1 MGNIVGIDLGTT
13 NSVAAF
19 KLAEVNVV
27 TAADN
32 SPPER
37 KLTRSVVSGDRN
49 GLIVGEQAY
58 RQLGDGD
65 TENVI
70 ISIKRLIGRG
80 FNDPVVQQQLS
91 RFNYKITQSSQGT
104 ENSLSVWLNGR
115 EYQPEEISA
124 EILKKVVGNAQ
135 AYQERSG
142 QTSRI
147 TQAVITVPAY
157 FNDKQRYATGI
168 AAQKAGLN
176 LRELLPEPTAAAI
189 SYGYRP
195 DSDEVS
201 TILVYDFGGGTLDC
215 SIITS
220 VGNQFIESAKAG
232 DLWLGGDDFDNCIV
246 EFVKGEIAR
255 IENLDNVDRLIQKM
269 PHYQRVR
276 LLAELKLQAER
287 AKIQLSTQSSAEI
300 ITATPLIDELGMA
313 IPIQVSITRQQFEKL
328 IEPLIDRSV
337 QIAQDAIKYSDYP
350 LDQIDAI
357 LLVGGSAQVPL
368 VQQKI
373 RQAFPQHQV
382 VIHDRPM
389 YAVAEGAA
397 IVAAGLTEKVTTV
410 SRDYCIELVDEP
422 RFVIIEQGDVLP
434 VQKFHTFKTEADGQR
449 LIHFK
454 FFSPDRVRQN
464 LDRTR
469 QDERIGEMWLSLDRP
484 YPKGTEILVT
494 VELDEENNSL
504 KMTAALKNNPQVK
517 VSCSFSRGGVNE
529 DISRQVEERIKEL
542 NDASN
547 LTEIGVQR
555 ANEIAGEVVRA
566 SNQIYQDG
574 KVQGD
579 RVNHAQNKLKELEEF
594 ASDEFDIAKI
604 FIARFELALKVCDRL
619 LHEDQ
624 TSRLRNLVAQLQQG
638 LDSKNIASL
647 QKLIE
652 DGEREFENLPDIV
665 QLIVIIPEEIAK
677 IHHINPSHAGGLQ
690 VKFTQMLN
698 ALRQGNAAEADA
710 LIRELQAEIIP
721 YLDRELPAG
730 TIATGLT
737 R

>member
-13 NSVAAF
+13 NSVAGF
-19 KLAEVNVV
+19 KLAEVQVV

-32 SPPER
+32 SPPDR
-37 KLTRSVVSGDRN
+37 KLTRSVVAADRN

-80 FNDPVVQQQLS
+80 FNDPVVQEQLS

-104 ENSLSVWLNGR
+104 ENSLSVWLGGR
-115 EYQPEEISA
+115 EYLPEDISA
-124 EILKKVVGNAQ
+124 EIVKKVVVNAQ
-135 AYQERSG
+135 NYQQRSG
-142 QTSRI
+142 QTSQI
-147 TQAVITVPAY
+147 TEAVITVPAY
-157 FNDKQRYATGI
+157 FNDKQRYATEI
-168 AAQKAGLN
+168 AAQKAGLK

-195 DSDEVS
+195 GSDEVS

-246 EFVKGEIAR
+246 EFVKQEIAR
-255 IENLDNVDRLIQKM
+255 IEKLDNVDRLIQKM

-276 LLAELKLQAER
+276 LLAELKIKTEQ
-287 AKIQLSTQSSAEI
+287 AKIQLSTQGAAEI
-300 ITATPLIDELGMA
+300 ITATPLIDDMGMA
-313 IPIQVSITRQQFEKL
+313 IPIQVTMTRQEFEKR

-337 QIAQDAIKYSDYP
+337 KIAQDAIKYSDYP

-357 LLVGGSAQVPL
+357 LLVGGSAQVPI

-382 VIHDRPM
+382 VVHDRPM

-422 RFVIIEQGDVLP
+422 RFVIISQGDILP
-434 VQKFHTFKTEADGQR
+434 VQKFHTLKTEADGQS

-454 FFSPDRVRQN
+454 FFSPDRVRQE
-464 LDRTR
+464 LDRR
-469 QDERIGEMWLSLDRP
+469 SQDERIGDMWLALDRP

-504 KMTAALKNNPQVK
+504 QMTAALKNNPQVK

-529 DISRQVEERIKEL
+529 EISRQVEERIKQL
-542 NDASN
+542 NAAGN
-547 LTEIGVQR
+547 LTEIGVKR
-555 ANEIAGEVVRA
+555 ANEIAGEVVRSA
-566 SNQIYQDG
+566 NQIYYNGQ
-574 KVQGD
+574 VQRD
-579 RVNHAQNKLKELEEF
+579 RLNQAETKLKELEEF
-594 ASDEFDIAKI
+594 ANDELDIAKI
-604 FIARFELALKVCDRL
+604 FILRFELALEVCDQL
-619 LHEDQ
+619 IHEDQ
-624 TSRLRNLVAQLQQG
+624 KYRLRNLVAQLQQA
-638 LDSKNIASL
+638 LNTKNISSL

-652 DGEREFENLPDIV
+652 DSKREFDNLPDSVKLVLAIR
-665 QLIVIIPEEIAK
+665 EEIAR
-677 IHHINPSHAGGLQ
+677 IHHINPSHAGGMD
-690 VKFTQMLN
+690 VKFNQLLN
-698 ALRQGNAAEADA
+698 ALQQGNGSQANS
-710 LIRELQAEIIP
+710 LLQELQAEIIP
-721 YLDRELPAG
+721 YLDRELPTG

>member
-19 KLAEVNVV
+19 KWAEVNVV
-27 TAADN
+27 TAAEN
-32 SPPER
+32 SPPDR
-37 KLTRSVVSGDRN
+37 KLTRSVVAADRN

-91 RFNYKITQSSQGT
+91 RFNYKIDKSSQGT
-104 ENSLSVWLNGR
+104 ENSLSVWLGGR
-115 EYQPEEISA
+115 EYLPEDISA
-124 EILKKVVGNAQ
+124 EILKKVVSNAQ
-135 AYQERSG
+135 TYQERSG

-147 TQAVITVPAY
+147 TEAVITVPAY
-157 FNDKQRYATGI
+157 FNDKQRYATEI
-168 AAQKAGLN
+168 ATQKAGLK

-220 VGNQFIESAKAG
+220 VGNQFIESAKSG

-246 EFVKGEIAR
+246 EFAKQEIAR
-255 IENLDNVDRLIQKM
+255 IENLDNVDRLIKKM

-276 LLAELKLQAER
+276 LLAELKIQAEQ
-287 AKIQLSTQSSAEI
+287 AKIRLSTQGAAEI
-300 ITATPLIDELGMA
+300 ITSAHLIDEMGMA
-313 IPIQVSITRQQFEKL
+313 IPIQVTISRQEFEKR

-337 QIAQDAIKYSDYP
+337 KIAQDAIKYSDYP

-357 LLVGGSAQVPL
+357 LLVGGSAQVPI

-382 VIHDRPM
+382 VVHDRPM

-422 RFVIIEQGDVLP
+422 RFVIISQGDILP
-434 VQKFHTFKTEADGQR
+434 VQKFHTFKTEADGQS

-454 FFSPDRVRQN
+454 FFSPDRVRQE
-464 LDRTR
+464 LDRR
-469 QDERIGEMWLSLDRP
+469 FQDERIGDMWLALDRP

-504 KMTAALKNNPQVK
+504 QMTAALKNNPQVK

-529 DISRQVEERIKEL
+529 EISRQVEERIKQL
-542 NDASN
+542 NAAGN
-547 LTEIGVQR
+547 LTEIGVKR
-555 ANEIAGEVVRA
+555 ANEIAGEVVRSA
-566 SNQIYQDG
+566 NQIYYNGQ
-574 KVQGD
+574 VQRD
-579 RVNHAQNKLKELEEF
+579 RLNQAESKLKELEEF
-594 ASDEFDIAKI
+594 ANDELDIAKI
-604 FIARFELALKVCDRL
+604 FIMRFELALEVCDQL
-619 LHEDQ
+619 IHEDQ
-624 TSRLRNLVAQLQQG
+624 KYRLRNLVAQLQQA
-638 LDSKNIASL
+638 LNSKNIASL

-652 DGEREFENLPDIV
+652 DSKREFDNLPDSV
-665 QLIVIIPEEIAK
+665 KLIVVIREEIGR
-677 IHHINPSHAGGLQ
+677 IHHLNPSQAGGME
-690 VKFTQMLN
+690 VKFNQLLN
-698 ALRQGNAAEADA
+698 ALQQGNGSQANS
-710 LIRELQAEIIP
+710 LLQELQAEIIP
-721 YLDRELPAG
+721 YLDRELPTG

>member
-37 KLTRSVVSGDRN
+37 KLTRSVVAGDRN

-91 RFNYKITQSSQGT
+91 RFNYKISQSSQGT

-201 TILVYDFGGGTLDC
+201 TVLVYDFGGGTLDC

-255 IENLDNVDRLIQKM
+255 TENLDNVDRLIQKM

-276 LLAELKLQAER
+276 LLAELKLQAEQV
-287 AKIQLSTQSSAEI
+287 KIQLSTQSAAEI

-313 IPIQVSITRQQFEKL
+313 IPIQVSITRQQFEQL

-350 LDQIDAI
+350 LDEIDAI

-373 RQAFPQHQV
+373 RQAFPQHPV
-382 VIHDRPM
+382 VVHDRPM

-410 SRDYCIELVDEP
+410 SRDYCIELVGEP

-574 KVQGD
+574 KVQRD

-594 ASDEFDIAKI
+594 ASDEFDIAKL
-604 FIARFELALKVCDRL
+604 FIARFKLAFQVGGDW

-624 TSRLRNLVAQLQQG
+624 NSRLQNLVARLQQA
-638 LDSKNIASL
+638 LDSKNISTL

-652 DGEREFENLPDIV
+652 DAQREFENLPDIIK
-665 QLIVIIPEEIAK
+665 LIVALQEEIGR
-677 IHHINPSHAGGLQ
+677 IHHLNPSHAGGMQ
-690 VKFTQMLN
+690 VKFSQMLA
-698 ALRQGNAAEADA
+698 ALKQGDGTQAEAI
-710 LIRELQAEIIP
+710 LRELQADIRP

>member
-1 MGNIVGIDLGTT
+1 MAG
-13 NSVAAF
+13 F
-19 KLAEVNVV
+19 KLAEVQVV

-32 SPPER
+32 SPPDR
-37 KLTRSVVSGDRN
+37 KLTRSVVAADRN

-80 FNDPVVQQQLS
+80 FNDPVVQEQLS

-104 ENSLSVWLNGR
+104 ENSLSVWLGGR
-115 EYQPEEISA
+115 EYLPEDISA
-124 EILKKVVGNAQ
+124 EIVKKVVVNAQ
-135 AYQERSG
+135 NYQQRSG
-142 QTSRI
+142 QTSQI
-147 TQAVITVPAY
+147 TEAVITVPAY
-157 FNDKQRYATGI
+157 FNDKQRYATEI
-168 AAQKAGLN
+168 AAQKAGLK

-195 DSDEVS
+195 GSDEVS

-246 EFVKGEIAR
+246 EFVKQEIAR
-255 IENLDNVDRLIQKM
+255 IEKLDNVDRLIQKM

-276 LLAELKLQAER
+276 LLAELKIKTEQ
-287 AKIQLSTQSSAEI
+287 AKIQLSTQGAAEI
-300 ITATPLIDELGMA
+300 ITATPLIDDMGMA
-313 IPIQVSITRQQFEKL
+313 IPIQVTITRQEFEKR

-337 QIAQDAIKYSDYP
+337 KIAQDAIKYSDYP

-357 LLVGGSAQVPL
+357 LLVGGSAQVPI

-382 VIHDRPM
+382 VVHDRPM

-422 RFVIIEQGDVLP
+422 RFVIISQGDILP
-434 VQKFHTFKTEADGQR
+434 VQKFHTFKTEADGQS

-454 FFSPDRVRQN
+454 FFSPDRVRQE
-464 LDRTR
+464 LDRR
-469 QDERIGEMWLSLDRP
+469 SQDERIGDMWLALDRP

-504 KMTAALKNNPQVK
+504 QMTAALKNNPQVK

-529 DISRQVEERIKEL
+529 EISRQVEERIKQL
-542 NDASN
+542 NAAGN
-547 LTEIGVQR
+547 LTEIGVKR
-555 ANEIAGEVVRA
+555 ANEIAGEVVRSA
-566 SNQIYQDG
+566 NQIYYNGQ
-574 KVQGD
+574 VQRD
-579 RVNHAQNKLKELEEF
+579 RLNQAETKLKELEEF
-594 ASDEFDIAKI
+594 ANDELDIAKI
-604 FIARFELALKVCDRL
+604 FILRFELALEVCDQL
-619 LHEDQ
+619 IHEDQ
-624 TSRLRNLVAQLQQG
+624 KYRLRNLVAQLQQA
-638 LDSKNIASL
+638 LNTKNISSL

-652 DGEREFENLPDIV
+652 DSKREFDNFPDSVKLVLAIR
-665 QLIVIIPEEIAK
+665 EEIAR
-677 IHHINPSHAGGLQ
+677 IHHINPSHAGGMD
-690 VKFTQMLN
+690 VKFNQLLN
-698 ALRQGNAAEADA
+698 ALQQGNGSQANS
-710 LIRELQAEIIP
+710 LLQELQAEIIP
-721 YLDRELPAG
+721 YLDRELPTG

>member
-19 KLAEVNVV
+19 KWAEVNVV
-27 TAADN
+27 TAAEN
-32 SPPER
+32 SPPDR
-37 KLTRSVVSGDRN
+37 KLTRSVVAADRN

-91 RFNYKITQSSQGT
+91 RFNYKIDKSSQGT
-104 ENSLSVWLNGR
+104 ENSLSVWLGGR
-115 EYQPEEISA
+115 EYLPEDISA
-124 EILKKVVGNAQ
+124 EILKKVVSNAQ
-135 AYQERSG
+135 TYQERSG

-147 TQAVITVPAY
+147 TEAVITVPAY
-157 FNDKQRYATGI
+157 FNDKQRYATEI
-168 AAQKAGLN
+168 ATQKAGLK

-220 VGNQFIESAKAG
+220 VGNQFIESAKSG

-246 EFVKGEIAR
+246 EFAKQEIAR
-255 IENLDNVDRLIQKM
+255 IENLDNVDRLIKKM

-276 LLAELKLQAER
+276 LLAELKIQAEQ
-287 AKIQLSTQSSAEI
+287 AKIRLSTQGAAEI
-300 ITATPLIDELGMA
+300 ITSAHLIDEMGMA
-313 IPIQVSITRQQFEKL
+313 IPIQVTISRQEFEKR

-337 QIAQDAIKYSDYP
+337 KIAQDAIKYSDYP

-357 LLVGGSAQVPL
+357 LLVGGSAQVPI

-382 VIHDRPM
+382 VVHDRPM

-422 RFVIIEQGDVLP
+422 RFVIISQGDILP
-434 VQKFHTFKTEADGQR
+434 VQKFHTFKTEADGQS

-454 FFSPDRVRQN
+454 FFSPDRVRQE
-464 LDRTR
+464 LERR
-469 QDERIGEMWLSLDRP
+469 FQDERIGDMWLALDRP

-504 KMTAALKNNPQVK
+504 QMTAALKNNPQVK

-529 DISRQVEERIKEL
+529 EISRQVEERIKQL
-542 NDASN
+542 NAAGN
-547 LTEIGVQR
+547 LTEIGVKR
-555 ANEIAGEVVRA
+555 ANEIAGEVVRSA
-566 SNQIYQDG
+566 NQIYYNGQ
-574 KVQGD
+574 VQRD
-579 RVNHAQNKLKELEEF
+579 RLNQAESKLKELEEF
-594 ASDEFDIAKI
+594 ANDELDIAKI
-604 FIARFELALKVCDRL
+604 FIMRFELALEVCDQL
-619 LHEDQ
+619 IHEDQ
-624 TSRLRNLVAQLQQG
+624 KYRLRNLVDQLQQA
-638 LDSKNIASL
+638 LNSKNIASL

-652 DGEREFENLPDIV
+652 DSKREFDNLPDSV
-665 QLIVIIPEEIAK
+665 KLIVVIREEIGR
-677 IHHINPSHAGGLQ
+677 IHHLNPSQAGGME
-690 VKFTQMLN
+690 VKFNQLLN
-698 ALRQGNAAEADA
+698 ALQQGNGSQANS
-710 LIRELQAEIIP
+710 LLQELQAEIIP
-721 YLDRELPAG
+721 YLDRELPTG

>member
-19 KLAEVNVV
+19 KWAEVNVV
-27 TAADN
+27 TAAEN
-32 SPPER
+32 SPPDR
-37 KLTRSVVSGDRN
+37 KLTRSVVAADRN

-80 FNDPVVQQQLS
+80 FNDPVVQEQLS
-91 RFNYKITQSSQGT
+91 RFNYQINKSSKGT
-104 ENSLSVWLNGR
+104 ENSLSVWLGGR
-115 EYQPEEISA
+115 EYLPEDISA
-124 EILKKVVGNAQ
+124 EILKKVVSNAQ
-135 AYQERSG
+135 TYQERSG

-147 TQAVITVPAY
+147 TEAVITVPAY
-157 FNDKQRYATGI
+157 FNDKQRYATEI
-168 AAQKAGLN
+168 ATQKAGLK

-220 VGNQFIESAKAG
+220 VGNQFIESAKSG

-246 EFVKGEIAR
+246 EFAKQEIAR
-255 IENLDNVDRLIQKM
+255 IENLDNVDRLIKKM

-276 LLAELKLQAER
+276 LLAELKIQAEQ
-287 AKIQLSTQSSAEI
+287 AKIRLSTQGAAEI
-300 ITATPLIDELGMA
+300 ITSAHLIDEMGMA
-313 IPIQVSITRQQFEKL
+313 IPIQVTISRQEFEKR

-337 QIAQDAIKYSDYP
+337 KIAQDAIKYSDYP

-357 LLVGGSAQVPL
+357 LLVGGSAQVPI

-382 VIHDRPM
+382 VVHDRPM

-422 RFVIIEQGDVLP
+422 RFVIISQGDILP
-434 VQKFHTFKTEADGQR
+434 VQKFHTFKTEADGQS

-454 FFSPDRVRQN
+454 FFSPDRVRQE
-464 LDRTR
+464 LDRR
-469 QDERIGEMWLSLDRP
+469 FQDERIGDMWLALDRP

-504 KMTAALKNNPQVK
+504 QMTAALKNNPQVK

-529 DISRQVEERIKEL
+529 EISRQVEERIKQL
-542 NDASN
+542 NAAGN
-547 LTEIGVQR
+547 LTEIGVKR
-555 ANEIAGEVVRA
+555 ANEIAGEVVRSA
-566 SNQIYQDG
+566 NQIYYNGQ
-574 KVQGD
+574 VQRD
-579 RVNHAQNKLKELEEF
+579 RLNQAESKLKELEEF
-594 ASDEFDIAKI
+594 ANDELDIAKI
-604 FIARFELALKVCDRL
+604 FIMRFELALEVCDQL
-619 LHEDQ
+619 IHEDQ
-624 TSRLRNLVAQLQQG
+624 KYRLRNLVDQLQQA
-638 LDSKNIASL
+638 LNSKNIASL

-652 DGEREFENLPDIV
+652 DSKREFDNLPDSV
-665 QLIVIIPEEIAK
+665 KLIVVIREEIGR
-677 IHHINPSHAGGLQ
+677 IHHLNPSQAGGME
-690 VKFTQMLN
+690 VKFNQLLN
-698 ALRQGNAAEADA
+698 ALQQGNGSQANS
-710 LIRELQAEIIP
+710 LLQELQAEIIP
-721 YLDRELPAG
+721 YLDRELPTG

>member
-19 KLAEVNVV
+19 KWAEVNVV
-27 TAADN
+27 TAAEN
-32 SPPER
+32 SPPDR
-37 KLTRSVVSGDRN
+37 KLTRSVVAADRN

-91 RFNYKITQSSQGT
+91 RFNYKIDKSSQGT
-104 ENSLSVWLNGR
+104 ENSLSVWLGGR
-115 EYQPEEISA
+115 EYLPEDISA
-124 EILKKVVGNAQ
+124 EILKKVVSNAQ
-135 AYQERSG
+135 TYQERSG

-147 TQAVITVPAY
+147 TEAVITVPAY
-157 FNDKQRYATGI
+157 FNDKQRYATEI
-168 AAQKAGLN
+168 ATQKAGLK

-220 VGNQFIESAKAG
+220 VGNQFIESAKSG

-246 EFVKGEIAR
+246 EFAKQEIAR
-255 IENLDNVDRLIQKM
+255 IENLDNVDRLIKKM

-276 LLAELKLQAER
+276 LLAELKIQAEQ
-287 AKIQLSTQSSAEI
+287 AKIRLSTQGAAEI
-300 ITATPLIDELGMA
+300 ITSAHLIDEMGMA
-313 IPIQVSITRQQFEKL
+313 IPIQVTISRQEFEKR

-337 QIAQDAIKYSDYP
+337 KIAQDAIKYSDYP

-357 LLVGGSAQVPL
+357 LLVGGSAQVPI

-382 VIHDRPM
+382 VVHDRPM

-422 RFVIIEQGDVLP
+422 RFVIISQGDILP
-434 VQKFHTFKTEADGQR
+434 VQKFHTFKTEADGQS

-454 FFSPDRVRQN
+454 FFSPDRVRQE
-464 LDRTR
+464 LDRR
-469 QDERIGEMWLSLDRP
+469 FQDERIGDMWLALDRP

-504 KMTAALKNNPQVK
+504 QMTAALKNNPQVK

-529 DISRQVEERIKEL
+529 EISRQVEERIKQL
-542 NDASN
+542 NAAGN
-547 LTEIGVQR
+547 LTEIGVKR
-555 ANEIAGEVVRA
+555 ANEIAGEVVRSA
-566 SNQIYQDG
+566 NQIYYNGQ
-574 KVQGD
+574 VQRD
-579 RVNHAQNKLKELEEF
+579 RLNQAESKLKELEEF
-594 ASDEFDIAKI
+594 ANDELDIAKI
-604 FIARFELALKVCDRL
+604 FIMRFELALEVCDQL
-619 LHEDQ
+619 IHEDQ
-624 TSRLRNLVAQLQQG
+624 KYRLRNLVDQLQQA
-638 LDSKNIASL
+638 LNSKNIASL

-652 DGEREFENLPDIV
+652 DSKREFDNLPDSV
-665 QLIVIIPEEIAK
+665 KLIVVIREEIGR
-677 IHHINPSHAGGLQ
+677 IHHLNPSQAGGME
-690 VKFTQMLN
+690 VKFNQLLN
-698 ALRQGNAAEADA
+698 ALQQGNGSQANS
-710 LIRELQAEIIP
+710 LLQELQAEIIP
-721 YLDRELPAG
+721 YLDRELPTG

>member
-27 TAADN
+27 TAPDN
-32 SPPER
+32 SPPDR
-37 KLTRSVVSGDRN
+37 KLTRSVVAADRN
-49 GLIVGEQAY
+49 GLIVGEPAY

-104 ENSLSVWLNGR
+104 ENSLSVWLGGR
-115 EYQPEEISA
+115 EYQPEDISA
-124 EILKKVVGNAQ
+124 EILKKVVIHAQ
-135 AYQERSG
+135 TYQERSG

-157 FNDKQRYATGI
+157 FNDKQRYATEI
-168 AAQKAGLN
+168 AAQKAGLK

-195 DSDEVS
+195 DSDDVS

-246 EFVKGEIAR
+246 EFAKQEIAR
-255 IENLDNVDRLIQKM
+255 IETLDNVDRLIQKM

-287 AKIQLSTQSSAEI
+287 AKIQLGIQSSAEI
-300 ITATPLIDELGMA
+300 ITATPLIDEMGMA
-313 IPIQVSITRQQFEKL
+313 IPIQVTITRQQFEQL

-357 LLVGGSAQVPL
+357 LLVGGSAQVPI

-422 RFVIIEQGDVLP
+422 RFVIISQGDILP
-434 VQKFHTFKTEADGQR
+434 VQKFHTFKTEADGQS

-454 FFSPDRVRQN
+454 FFSPDRVRQE
-464 LDRTR
+464 LDRQF
-469 QDERIGEMWLSLDRP
+469 QDERIGDMWLALDRP

-504 KMTAALKNNPQVK
+504 QMTATLKNNPQVK

-529 DISRQVEERIKEL
+529 DIARQVEERIQQL
-542 NDASN
+542 NNAAN

-555 ANEIAGEVVRA
+555 ANEIAGEVVRSA
-566 SNQIYQDG
+566 NQIYQDG

-579 RVNHAQNKLKELEEF
+579 RLNQAETKLQELKEFATDELE
-594 ASDEFDIAKI
+594 IAKI
-604 FIARFELALKVCDRL
+604 FIARFELALQTCDRL

-624 TSRLRNLVAQLQQG
+624 KSRLQNLVAQLQQA
-638 LDSKNIASL
+638 LNSKNISSL

-652 DGEREFENLPDIV
+652 DSKREFDNLPDSV
-665 QLIVIIPEEIAK
+665 QLIVVIPEEISR
-677 IHHINPSHAGGLQ
+677 IHHINPSHAGGMS
-690 VKFTQMLN
+690 VKFNQMLN
-698 ALRQGNAAEADA
+698 ALQQGNGTQADT
-710 LIRELQAEIIP
+710 LLRELQAEIIP

>member
-19 KLAEVNVV
+19 KWAEVNVV
-27 TAADN
+27 TAAEN
-32 SPPER
+32 SPPDR
-37 KLTRSVVSGDRN
+37 KLTRSVVAADRN

-91 RFNYKITQSSQGT
+91 RFNYKIDKSSQGT
-104 ENSLSVWLNGR
+104 ENSLSVWLGGR
-115 EYQPEEISA
+115 EYLPEDISA
-124 EILKKVVGNAQ
+124 EILKKVVSNAQ
-135 AYQERSG
+135 TYQERSG

-147 TQAVITVPAY
+147 TEAVITVPAY
-157 FNDKQRYATGI
+157 FNDKQRYATEI
-168 AAQKAGLN
+168 ATQKAGLK

-220 VGNQFIESAKAG
+220 VGNQFIESAKSG

-246 EFVKGEIAR
+246 EFAKQEIAR
-255 IENLDNVDRLIQKM
+255 IENLDNVDRLIKKM

-276 LLAELKLQAER
+276 LLAELKIQAEQ
-287 AKIQLSTQSSAEI
+287 AKIRLSTQGAAEI
-300 ITATPLIDELGMA
+300 ITSAHLIDEMGMA
-313 IPIQVSITRQQFEKL
+313 IPIQVTISRQEFEKR

-337 QIAQDAIKYSDYP
+337 KIAQDAIKYSDYP

-357 LLVGGSAQVPL
+357 LLVGGSAQVPI

-382 VIHDRPM
+382 VVHDRPM

-422 RFVIIEQGDVLP
+422 RFVIISQGDILP
-434 VQKFHTFKTEADGQR
+434 VQKFHTFKTEADGQS

-454 FFSPDRVRQN
+454 FF
-464 LDRTR
+464 
-469 QDERIGEMWLSLDRP
+469 
-484 YPKGTEILVT
+484 
-494 VELDEENNSL
+494 
-504 KMTAALKNNPQVK
+504 
-517 VSCSFSRGGVNE
+517 
-529 DISRQVEERIKEL
+529 
-542 NDASN
+542 
-547 LTEIGVQR
+547 
-555 ANEIAGEVVRA
+555 
-566 SNQIYQDG
+566 
-574 KVQGD
+574 
-579 RVNHAQNKLKELEEF
+579 
-594 ASDEFDIAKI
+594 
-604 FIARFELALKVCDRL
+604 
-619 LHEDQ
+619 
-624 TSRLRNLVAQLQQG
+624 
-638 LDSKNIASL
+638 
-647 QKLIE
+647 
-652 DGEREFENLPDIV
+652 
-665 QLIVIIPEEIAK
+665 
-677 IHHINPSHAGGLQ
+677 
-690 VKFTQMLN
+690 
-698 ALRQGNAAEADA
+698 
-710 LIRELQAEIIP
+710 
-721 YLDRELPAG
+721 
-730 TIATGLT
+730 
-737 R
+737 

>member
-19 KLAEVNVV
+19 KWAEVNVV
-27 TAADN
+27 TAAEN
-32 SPPER
+32 SPPDR
-37 KLTRSVVSGDRN
+37 KLTRSVVAADRN

-91 RFNYKITQSSQGT
+91 RFNYKIDKSSQGT
-104 ENSLSVWLNGR
+104 ENSLSVWLGGR
-115 EYQPEEISA
+115 EYLPEDISA
-124 EILKKVVGNAQ
+124 EILKKVVSNAQ
-135 AYQERSG
+135 TYQERSG
-142 QTSRI
+142 QTSHI
-147 TQAVITVPAY
+147 TEAVITVPAY
-157 FNDKQRYATGI
+157 FNDKQRYATEI
-168 AAQKAGLN
+168 ATQKAGLK

-220 VGNQFIESAKAG
+220 VGNQFIESAKSG

-246 EFVKGEIAR
+246 EFAKQEIAR
-255 IENLDNVDRLIQKM
+255 IENLDNVDRLIKKM

-276 LLAELKLQAER
+276 LLAELKIQAEQ
-287 AKIQLSTQSSAEI
+287 AKIRLSTQGAAEI
-300 ITATPLIDELGMA
+300 ITSAHLIDEMGMA
-313 IPIQVSITRQQFEKL
+313 IPIQVTISRQEFEKR

-337 QIAQDAIKYSDYP
+337 KIAQDAIKYSDYP

-357 LLVGGSAQVPL
+357 LLVGGSAQVPI

-382 VIHDRPM
+382 VVHDRPM

-422 RFVIIEQGDVLP
+422 RFVIISQGDILP
-434 VQKFHTFKTEADGQR
+434 VQKFHTFKTEADGQS

-454 FFSPDRVRQN
+454 FFSPDRVRQE
-464 LDRTR
+464 LDRR
-469 QDERIGEMWLSLDRP
+469 FQDERIGDMWLALDRP

-504 KMTAALKNNPQVK
+504 QMTAALKNNPQVK

-529 DISRQVEERIKEL
+529 EISRQVEERIKQL
-542 NDASN
+542 NAAGN
-547 LTEIGVQR
+547 LTEIGVKR
-555 ANEIAGEVVRA
+555 ANEIAGEVVRSA
-566 SNQIYQDG
+566 NQIYYNGQ
-574 KVQGD
+574 VQRD
-579 RVNHAQNKLKELEEF
+579 RLNQAESKLKELEEF
-594 ASDEFDIAKI
+594 ANDELDIAKI
-604 FIARFELALKVCDRL
+604 FIMRFELALEVCDQL
-619 LHEDQ
+619 IHEDQ
-624 TSRLRNLVAQLQQG
+624 KYRLRNLVDQLQQA
-638 LDSKNIASL
+638 LNSKNIASL

-652 DGEREFENLPDIV
+652 DSKREFDNLPDSV
-665 QLIVIIPEEIAK
+665 KLIVVIREEIGR
-677 IHHINPSHAGGLQ
+677 IHHLNPSQAGGME
-690 VKFTQMLN
+690 VKFNQLLN
-698 ALRQGNAAEADA
+698 ALQQGNGSQANS
-710 LIRELQAEIIP
+710 LLQELQAEIIP
-721 YLDRELPAG
+721 YLDRELPTG

>member
-37 KLTRSVVSGDRN
+37 KLTRSVVAGDRN

-104 ENSLSVWLNGR
+104 ENSLSVWLNSR

-287 AKIQLSTQSSAEI
+287 AKIQLSTQSAAEI
-300 ITATPLIDELGMA
+300 ITATPLIDEFGMA
-313 IPIQVSITRQQFEKL
+313 IPIQVSITRQQFEQQ

-504 KMTAALKNNPQVK
+504 NMTAALKNNPQVK

-529 DISRQVEERIKEL
+529 DISRQVEERIKQL

-566 SNQIYQDG
+566 SNQIYRGG

-579 RVNHAQNKLKELEEF
+579 RLNHAQNKLKELQEF
-594 ASDEFDIAKI
+594 ASDEFEIAKI
-604 FIARFELALKVCDRL
+604 FITRFELALKVCDRL

-624 TSRLRNLVAQLQQG
+624 KYRLRNLVSQLQQA
-638 LDSKNIASL
+638 LDSKNIAGL

-652 DGEREFENLPDIV
+652 DGKQEFDNLPDIV
-665 QLIVIIPEEIAK
+665 QLIVVIPEEIAK

-698 ALRQGNAAEADA
+698 ALRQGNPAEADA
-710 LIRELQAEIIP
+710 LLRELQAEIIP